1 MKITSNSQL
10 KAIKIYKA
18 VKKARHD
25 FMKKVTDLG
34 LLDDLEKS
42 IKQTFQENKPD
53 KRAMEILKLL
63 LENKELNKEA
73 LSMDK
78 AFLDVM
84 DRVVNIISV
93 SNQPTRESRT
103 PIYLSITTG
112 QLSREPI
119 DKFNFFIKP
128 GNKNF
133 KILESLNNEYKLTE
147 IITKNIKTSNNP
159 ATRKMINTLNV
170 KIKTK
175 LKLNPPLIESK
186 TGDGYRINNKYELI
200 ID

>member
-1 MKITSNSQL
+1 MKITNNSQL
-10 KAIKIYKA
+10 KAVKIYKG

-42 IKQTFQENKPD
+42 IKQTFRENKPD

-73 LSMDK
+73 LSMDT

-103 PIYLSITTG
+103 PIYFSSTTG

-119 DKFNFFIKP
+119 DKFNIFIKP

-147 IITKNIKTSNNP
+147 KITKNIKTSNNP
-159 ATRKMINTLNV
+159 ATRKMINTLNA

-186 TGDGYRINNKYELI
+186 TGDGYRINNAYELI

>member
-1 MKITSNSQL
+1 MGITITSHT
-10 KAIKIYKA
+10 KAIKIYKG
-18 VKKARHD
+18 VKKARLD

-34 LLDDLEKS
+34 LFDDLEKS

-63 LENKELNKEA
+63 LEDKELNKEA

-84 DRVVNIISV
+84 DRVVNIITV
-93 SNQPTRESRT
+93 SNKPTLESRL
-103 PIYLSITTG
+103 PAYLSSTTG
-112 QLSREPI
+112 QLSRDPAE
-119 DKFNFFIKP
+119 KFNFIIKP

-133 KILESLNNEYKLTE
+133 KILETLDSEYKQTE
-147 IITKNIKTSNNP
+147 EIKKSIKALNNP
-159 ATRKMINTLNV
+159 ATRKMINTLNT

-175 LKLNPPLIESK
+175 LKLNPALIESK

>member
-1 MKITSNSQL
+1 MGITITSHT
-10 KAIKIYKA
+10 KAIKIYKG
-18 VKKARHD
+18 VKKARLD

-34 LLDDLEKS
+34 LLDDLEKL

-63 LENKELNKEA
+63 LEDNELNKEA

-84 DRVVNIISV
+84 DRVVNIITV
-93 SNQPTRESRT
+93 SNKPTLESRL
-103 PIYLSITTG
+103 PIYLSSTTG
-112 QLSREPI
+112 QLSRDPI
-119 DKFNFFIKP
+119 EKFNFIIRP

-133 KILESLNNEYKLTE
+133 KILETLNNEYKQTE
-147 IITKNIKTSNNP
+147 EIKKHIKALNNP
-159 ATRKMINTLNV
+159 ATRKMLNTLNA
-170 KIKTK
+170 KIKAK
-175 LKLNPPLIESK
+175 LKLNPALIESK
-186 TGDGYRINNKYELI
+186 TGDGYRINNAYELI